1 MMKYLHLVLPVR
13 RQRGFTARPRQ
24 PLSAAA
30 PFGGYKQ
37 SGNGRE
43 WGSRGLTNTWKERSV
58 HLFDRR
64 LQVISICF
72 VLRLITDY

>member
-43 WGSRGLTNTWKERSV
+43 WGANTWKERSV
-58 HLFDRR
+58 HLLDRR

-72 VLRLITDY
+72 VLRLITDD